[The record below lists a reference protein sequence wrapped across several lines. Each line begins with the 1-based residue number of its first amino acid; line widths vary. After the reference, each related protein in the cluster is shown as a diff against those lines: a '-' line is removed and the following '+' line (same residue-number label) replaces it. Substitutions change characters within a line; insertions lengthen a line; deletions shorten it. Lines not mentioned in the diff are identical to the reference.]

1 MQKTLLVTGS
11 SCGIG
16 AATALLAAKRG
27 YRVAVNYRTNRRAAQ
42 DIVAVIKNEGG
53 QAMEF
58 GVDVSVESEVLA
70 LFAAVERKLGPI
82 NGLVNNA
89 GTLEP
94 QMRLDEME
102 VDRLLRVLQSNLVS
116 CFLCCREAV
125 RRMSTKHGGAG
136 GAIVNVSSVAART
149 GSPRE
154 YIDYAASKGA
164 VDSLTVGLAHEV
176 AAEGVRVNGVRP
188 GFIATDIHTSGGEP
202 GRIERLK
209 PLIPMQRG
217 GEPEE
222 VASAILWLLSDEASY
237 TTGNFIDI
245 AGGR

>member
-1 MQKTLLVTGS
+1 
-11 SCGIG
+11 
-16 AATALLAAKRG
+16 
-27 YRVAVNYRTNRRAAQ
+27 
-42 DIVAVIKNEGG
+42 
-53 QAMEF
+53 
-58 GVDVSVESEVLA
+58 
-70 LFAAVERKLGPI
+70 
-82 NGLVNNA
+82 
-89 GTLEP
+89 
-94 QMRLDEME
+94 
-102 VDRLLRVLQSNLVS
+102 
-116 CFLCCREAV
+116 
-125 RRMSTKHGGAG
+125 
-136 GAIVNVSSVAART
+136 
-149 GSPRE
+149 
-154 YIDYAASKGA
+154 
-164 VDSLTVGLAHEV
+164 V